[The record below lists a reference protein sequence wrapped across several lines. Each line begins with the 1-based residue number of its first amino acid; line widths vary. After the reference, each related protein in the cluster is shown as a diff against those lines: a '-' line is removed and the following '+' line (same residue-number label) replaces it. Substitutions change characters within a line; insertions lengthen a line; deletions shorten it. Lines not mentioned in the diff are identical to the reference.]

1 MSKFHYLRRIGNSYF
16 ITEKVLYEPLGK
28 FSAET
33 IEAVFNFAYDMSFGK
48 CGEHRDHRSG
58 GQHHR
63 RNGEIFAN
71 AFQGKLAECAV
82 YLLFKDKFRIS
93 KPDFETYE
101 LGEWDKADFYL
112 ENYKISVKSTK
123 SIGNLLLL
131 ETKDW
136 DDNGVYLPND
146 ESYDFTFLVRMTP
159 FCEDIMKKNKMF
171 YSDSVSKEILR
182 RAVCNVDW
190 EFDIPGFITLGELKT
205 IICDGFVLPQNSMLN
220 GGTRMDAENF
230 YVQAGDMHDIND
242 FEEYM

>member
-1 MSKFHYLRRIGNSYF
+1 MSVFHPLHRQLNSYY
-16 ITEKVLYEPLGK
+16 ITEGIPFVP
-28 FSAET
+28 FRT
-33 IEAVFNFAYDMSFGK
+33 IDADLVEVVFNFAYDMSFGN

-93 KPDFETYE
+93 EPDFATYE

-112 ENYKISVKSTK
+112 EDYKISVKSTK

-136 DDNGVYLPND
+136 DANGVYLPND
-146 ESYDFTFLVRMTP
+146 ETYDFTFLVRMNP
-159 FCEDIMKKNKMF
+159 FCADIMKKNKMY
-171 YSDSVSKEILR
+171 YSDSVPRDILR
-182 RAVCNVDW
+182 RIICNEDW
-190 EFDIPGFITLGELKT
+190 KFDIPGFITLSELQT
-205 IICDGFVLPQNSMLN
+205 IIRDGFILPQNSMLN
-220 GGTRMDAENF
+220 GGTKMDAENF
-230 YVQAGDMHDIND
+230 YVQAGDMHNIND
-242 FEEYM
+242 FEEYV